1 MRHATL
7 LRTGLSALLVIGAWT
22 AAGPVSAS
30 AAPAPAEPPAS
41 AALLSAMQRDLG
53 LTEKQALTRLA
64 DEKAATALE
73 KKAQRAAYPPSGAPG
88 STRRPAG

>member
-30 AAPAPAEPPAS
+30 AA
-41 AALLSAMQRDLG
+41 LLSAMQRDLG

-64 DEKAATALE
+64 
-73 KKAQRAAYPPSGAPG
+73 
-88 STRRPAG
+88 